1 MHYGRRI
8 WRLTF
13 PFHALPPQEAPSFPF
28 LPPSA
33 SSSSS
38 PFGDILTWDASVQDP
53 VTSNLQLRR
62 TLGLRAQSLYSAK
75 YGRTTRD
82 LLIRSKPQV
91 APHSSKRYRWFCR
104 EVYLL
109 SFLALIASFHLPS
122 TSLPLSFHFESSLL
136 PSKSKKNT
144 KSSNLIYR
152 VAAPAALATY
162 SRRPLG
168 LFGPLV
174 LLNSN

>member
-1 MHYGRRI
+1 MSDRWLTVTFSLYRGIRKKKNNPGDRPILTCWRRKMHYGRRI

-38 PFGDILTWDASVQDP
+38 SPFGDILTWDASVLDP

-104 EVYLL
+104 EVYLPSQFAPSI
-109 SFLALIASFHLPS
+109 SFLALIASFHLPP
-122 TSLPLSFHFESSLL
+122 TFLPL
-136 PSKSKKNT
+136 
-144 KSSNLIYR
+144 
-152 VAAPAALATY
+152 
-162 SRRPLG
+162 
-168 LFGPLV
+168 
-174 LLNSN
+174 